1 MKFRP
6 CIDLHNGKVK
16 QIVGSTLSEE
26 SPGGLQTNFI
36 SEFPPSHYAEMYRRD
51 NLYGGHVIKLGPG
64 NEQAAIEAL
73 RAFPGG
79 LHIGGSINAD
89 NAKFWLDQGAL
100 AVIVTSYVFK
110 DGRIYEE
117 RLAEMK
123 RIVGRGKLVLD
134 LSCRKKGDA
143 YYVVTD
149 RWQNFTD
156 TRISPASL
164 EYFSRYCFEF
174 LIHAAD
180 IEGRCGGIAEDLVR
194 DLGQW
199 TTIPTTYAGGVRNL
213 EDLHRIM
220 ELGNGRLDATVGS
233 ALDIFGGS
241 TMKYSEAVAF
251 HRQQGN

>member
-16 QIVGSTLSEE
+16 QIVGSTLSKE
-26 SPGGLQTNFI
+26 SPGGLQTNFV
-36 SEFPPSHYAEMYRRD
+36 SEFPPSYYGDMYRRD

-79 LHIGGSINAD
+79 LHIGGGINAD
-89 NAKFWLDQGAL
+89 NAKYWLDQGAQ
-100 AVIVTSYVFK
+100 AVIVTSYVFRE
-110 DGRIYEE
+110 GRIYEE
-117 RLAEMK
+117 RLVEIAQL
-123 RIVGRGKLVLD
+123 IGPDKLVLD

-143 YYVVTD
+143 FYVVTD

-156 TRISPASL
+156 TKISQETL
-164 EYFSRYCFEF
+164 EYFSRYCYEF

-180 IEGRCGGIAEDLVR
+180 IEGKCEGIAEDLVKT
-194 DLGQW
+194 LGKW
-199 TTIPTTYAGGVRNL
+199 SPIPTTYAGGVRNL
-213 EDLHRIM
+213 EDLRRIK
-220 ELGNGRLDATVGS
+220 ELGKGRLDATVGS

-241 TMKYSEAVAF
+241 TMKYSEAIAF
-251 HRQQGN
+251 NRQQGN